1 MKPITIHRIKIA
13 TGIAAAA
20 VTVGGGLLA
29 LASAHGDLVHR
40 LERVE
45 ERMTHV
51 ESVDEKLDAMREQLG
66 EIKAELRV
74 VRQFFRIPAEVT
86 P

>member
-1 MKPITIHRIKIA
+1 MKPLTIHRVKIA
-13 TGIAAAA
+13 TGIAAAG
-20 VTVGGGLLA
+20 VTIGGGLLA
-29 LASAHGDLVHR
+29 LANAHGDLLHR

-51 ESVDEKLDAMREQLG
+51 ESVNEKLDAMREQLG

-74 VRQFFRIPAEVT
+74 VRQFFRIPSTEA